1 MQKEKVA
8 LTLVGIKRFVSKK
21 GNNVCLLSVRMI
33 RVRSVRRFVKSSFRR
48 IRSMILVL
56 MISARPLSL
65 SMVSTITVDRKS
77 LVSRL
82 NNRLHGDCKRG

>member
-1 MQKEKVA
+1 
-8 LTLVGIKRFVSKK
+8 
-21 GNNVCLLSVRMI
+21 
-33 RVRSVRRFVKSSFRR
+33 
-48 IRSMILVL
+48 MILVP

-65 SMVSTITVDRKS
+65 SKVSTITVDRKL